1 VIFELL
7 CPFIET
13 SKKISIENKKKNRAL
28 VVDGKT
34 LVYILAKR
42 AKLQHLFLELTS
54 HCAAVLGCRATP
66 LQKAYIVRIV
76 KDELRMHTLAIG
88 DGVNDVSM
96 IQTADVGIGIS
107 GMEGMQA
114 VMASDFAISRFKYLE
129 RLLLVHGHWN
139 YDRLAR
145 MVLYFFYKNAAY
157 VFVTFWFQL
166 YNGFSASIMFD
177 SMYLMM
183 YNLLWTSLPPMAIG
197 VLDQDAPDIL
207 LESKPELYVRG
218 RESRVYKPYSFWFN
232 MMDALYQSVV
242 IFFLSFGSYYNTHTG
257 LWEFGTSLMTTCLC
271 VMLLHQA
278 VETKSWTIIHWT
290 SLMLSILFYFAFIL
304 IYNSFCITCF
314 GLQNPFWVIHHTMGT
329 AEFWLLILV
338 SCVLALLPRMCFHVI
353 RNTIRPNA
361 VSIEMLSRTRSQG
374 GLKNIGGGGLSRMS
388 TQSTNLSW
396 SRGASNQVSTKRQ
409 SETNLTEML
418 AINP

>member
-1 VIFELL
+1 M
-7 CPFIET
+7 
-13 SKKISIENKKKNRAL
+13 
-28 VVDGKT
+28 G
-34 LVYILAKR
+34 
-42 AKLQHLFLELTS
+42 
-54 HCAAVLGCRATP
+54 
-66 LQKAYIVRIV
+66 YIVRIV

-88 DGVNDVSM
+88 DGANDVSM
-96 IQTADVGIGIS
+96 IQTADVGVGIS
-107 GMEGMQA
+107 GMEGRQA

-145 MVLYFFYKNAAY
+145 MVLYFFYKNAAF

-166 YNGFSASIMFD
+166 FNGFSASKMFD
-177 SMYLMM
+177 DMYLML

-197 VLDQDAPDIL
+197 VLDQDAPDFIL
-207 LESKPELYVRG
+207 GSKPKLYVRG
-218 RESRVYKPYSFWFN
+218 RESHVYKPYSFWLN
-232 MMDALYQSVV
+232 MLDALYQSMV
-242 IFFLSFGSYYNTHTG
+242 IFFVSYGAYYNSDVG
-257 LWEFGTSLMTTCLC
+257 LWEYGTSLMTACLC

-338 SCVLALLPRMCFHVI
+338 SCVLALLPRMCIHVI

-374 GLKNIGGGGLSRMS
+374 GLKNVGGGGLSRMS

-396 SRGASNQVSTKRQ
+396 SRGASNQVSPKRQ